1 LEWFN
6 KKVLITGAGGFIGS
20 HLVEHLVRKGAIVRA
35 FVRYNSRNNWGLLD
49 LLPKDILD
57 NLEIFLGDI
66 QDPQIVKKAVKGS
79 EIVFHLASLIAIPYS
94 YIAPMSFVNTNVLGT
109 LHIMEACLQE
119 GVERVIHTSTSE
131 VYGTA
136 KYVPIDEDHPLQGQS
151 PYSASKIGADKVAE
165 SYYYSFNL
173 PVAIIR
179 PFNTYGPRQSA
190 RAIIPTIITQLLTN
204 NKLKLG
210 NLSAKRDLNYIDD
223 TVEGFLKVATVS
235 KAIGETINI
244 GSNTEISI
252 EELAYKIMYIMNKKV
267 PITIEETRKR
277 PSDSEVWRL
286 KADNRK
292 AKKLLDWE
300 PKFSLDNGL
309 KHTIKWIKNHI
320 DIYKS
325 HIYNL

>member
-1 LEWFN
+1 MEWFN